1 MNDSEFKRIKN
12 KIFKIDHT
20 RYWGDDY
27 DVRFYLISIIKEL
40 KKKRIIDVGGGVGII
55 SSELDE
61 SNDRINLDLSFED
74 LKKCKTHSP
83 EINNICASI
92 THLPIKENSI
102 DVVIG
107 ASVLEYAKSYDLKN
121 NYQIKKKSTT
131 IYPSIEKTL
140 SNIYQSLKK
149 DGKFFLTTPNNSYYK
164 SIKLTFAELKSS
176 ISIFNDSKIYF
187 YNTHIK
193 ISKNRK
199 LNMANIIPK
208 LKSKFINSDKII
220 QNLVKENTKNNYS
233 VSFFVKAIK
242 N

>member
-1 MNDSEFKRIKN
+1 MSEQERIK
-12 KIFKIDHT
+12 FKIKSIDSK
-20 RYWGDDY
+20 RWWGDNF
-27 DVRFYLISIIKEL
+27 DVRFFLVSQL
-40 KKKRIIDVGGGVGII
+40 KFIVKKNILDVGGGIGII
-55 SSELDE
+55 SSELDN
-61 SNDRINLDLSFED
+61 SNLRINLDSSFDD
-74 LKKCKTHSP
+74 LRKCLNNNDSKIQCVCASMTNLPFKK
-83 EINNICASI
+83 EFFDYVICANI
-92 THLPIKENSI
+92 LEVAKSI
-102 DVVIG
+102 D
-107 ASVLEYAKSYDLKN
+107 LEYDQKR
-121 NYQIKKKSTT
+121 IE
-131 IYPSIEKTL
+131 YPTVNKTL
-140 SNIYQSLKK
+140 EEIKRILKIS
-149 DGKFFLTTPNNSYYK
+149 GIVFLTTPNNSYYK

>member
-1 MNDSEFKRIKN
+1 LSEQERIK
-12 KIFKIDHT
+12 FKIKSIDSK
-20 RYWGDDY
+20 RWWGDNF
-27 DVRFYLISIIKEL
+27 DVRFFLVSQL
-40 KKKRIIDVGGGVGII
+40 KFIVKKNILDVGGGIGII
-55 SSELDE
+55 SSELDN
-61 SNDRINLDLSFED
+61 SNLRINLDSSFDD
-74 LKKCKTHSP
+74 LRKCLNNNDSKIQCVCASMTNLPFKK
-83 EINNICASI
+83 EFFDYVICANI
-92 THLPIKENSI
+92 LEVAKSI
-102 DVVIG
+102 D
-107 ASVLEYAKSYDLKN
+107 LEYDQKR
-121 NYQIKKKSTT
+121 IE
-131 IYPSIEKTL
+131 YPTVNKTL
-140 SNIYQSLKK
+140 EEIKRILKIS
-149 DGKFFLTTPNNSYYK
+149 GIVFLTTPNNSYYK